1 MFKYQLR
8 SGSGMPGHQG
18 IGSDATERQMMMM
31 CTTDTSNGEGNMII
45 QANLAASKVNGR
57 LYRQARD
64 YRIKLSLITAP
75 LHDAGANVNME
86 FFTLPNTYFVHGA
99 IKYAFQQYMNGHADE
114 IAAGVKFAKWH
125 DFSIN
130 EQNPTGVWEYSA
142 PVLWDGTADSGMATI
157 TANEDLSDSSVTDS
171 GGTSQGFNLIGN
183 LANSYNIFR
192 EYAKKLNYR
201 PQPGTV
207 SSDQPYDGLL
217 DLDDADDMAEK
228 GDLAPYDRDFS
239 DFIPDDTTVDD
250 DSGQNILT
258 HRGTITYDSAAG
270 PGRISTGFFDAPL
283 GLVWC
288 RKTVS
293 GSESAWNTTNPELV
307 LTFAKGDYKGVMSHS
322 LTE

>member
-8 SGSGMPGHQG
+8 SAGGMPGHRT
-18 IGSDATERQMMMM
+18 GSSVTERTLPMK
-31 CTTDTSNGEGNMII
+31 CTTDTTGGEGNLII
-45 QANLAASKVNGR
+45 QTNLALSKMNGR

-64 YRIKLSLITAP
+64 YRVKVSLIPAP
-75 LHDAGANVNME
+75 VHDAGSNVNME
-86 FFTLPNTYFVHGA
+86 IFTLPNTYFVHGA
-99 IKYAFQQYMNGHADE
+99 IKYAFQQYMNSHADE
-114 IAAGVKFAKWH
+114 LAAGVNFAKWH

-130 EQNPTGVWEYSA
+130 EQNPTGVWEYSS
-142 PVLWDGTADSGMATI
+142 PVLWDGTADSGFGSL
-157 TANEDLSDSSVTDS
+157 TANETVSDSSVTDS
-171 GGTSQGFNLIGN
+171 GGTSQGFNLLGN

-250 DSGQNILT
+250 DAGQNLLL
-258 HRGTITYDSAAG
+258 HRASISFDANGAQ
-270 PGRISTGFFDAPL
+270 GRMSTAYFDAPL
-283 GLVWC
+283 GLVWI
-288 RKTVS
+288 RKYVN
-293 GSESAWNTTNPELV
+293 GSEAAFSTSIPELT
-307 LTFAKGDYKGVMSHS
+307 LTCAPGDYKGVHSHS